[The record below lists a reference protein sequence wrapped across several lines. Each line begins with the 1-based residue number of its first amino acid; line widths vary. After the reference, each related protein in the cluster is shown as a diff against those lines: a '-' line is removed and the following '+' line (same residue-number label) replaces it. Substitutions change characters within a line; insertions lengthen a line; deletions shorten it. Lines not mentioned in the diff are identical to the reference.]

1 MNFLPLSSTQIEGG
15 FWGRWQIANQQ
26 ATIPAMYKQ
35 MADTGRIEAFKLN
48 WKPGMPNP
56 PHIFWDSDVAKWIEA
71 ASYTLVTHPN
81 PESGSAARRGDRPDR
96 RRPAAGWLPEHALT
110 PWSSRASAGPTC
122 ATATSCTAP
131 GT

>member
-1 MNFLPLSSTQIEGG
+1 MYYGLKTMNYPPLSSTQIEGG
-15 FWGRWQIANQQ
+15 FWGHWQIVNQQ

-71 ASYTLVTHPN
+71 ARL
-81 PESGSAARRGDRPDR
+81 ECAA
-96 RRPAAGWLPEHALT
+96 EHVAQVLGL
-110 PWSSRASAGPTC
+110 SLSRAPSGP
-122 ATATSCTAP
+122 ASK
-131 GT
+131 